1 MAETESRYR
10 EAIARFQSVLD
21 EARAVSNGFM
31 GNDPAMTLATTDAQ
45 GRPSLRTVLLK
56 GVDERG
62 FVFYTNLNS
71 RKGRALAAR
80 PHAALLFFWPELK
93 RQVNVEGGTEAVSD
107 EESNAYWSS
116 RPRES
121 QLGAWASDQSAPL
134 ANREEYEQR
143 LAAVRQ
149 RYRDCAVPR
158 PPYWAGFRVVPDRI
172 EFWHEREFRQH
183 ERECFW
189 REGEDWRWTL
199 LNP

>member
-1 MAETESRYR
+1 MADAESPYR
-10 EAIARFQSVLD
+10 EAIARFQSLLE

-31 GNDPAMTLATTDAQ
+31 GHDAAMSLATTDAQ
-45 GRPSLRTVLLK
+45 GRPSLRIVLLK

-62 FVFYTNLNS
+62 FVFYTNQNS

-80 PHAALLFFWPELK
+80 PQAALLFFWPELK
-93 RQVNVEGGTEAVSD
+93 RQVNVEGTTEAVSD

-134 ANREEYEQR
+134 ASREEYEQR
-143 LAAVRQ
+143 LETLREQ
-149 RYRDCAVPR
+149 YRDCEVPR

-183 ERECFW
+183 ERECYW
-189 REGEDWRWTL
+189 REGEHWSWTL